1 MPTDE
6 QLKKREAA
14 KEVIDL
20 LEEVAILLVSG
31 PSQASSRPDFSFI
44 DTTIGCRPEPGTA
57 LAVRQPHRKRGA
69 SRSAGGKFM
78 VDDILLLSGDV
89 IWHSAACKWC

>member
-20 LEEVAILLVSG
+20 LEEVAILLVSKL
-31 PSQASSRPDFSFI
+31 DF
-44 DTTIGCRPEPGTA
+44 A
-57 LAVRQPHRKRGA
+57 LSCNERER
-69 SRSAGGKFM
+69 RSINSTRI
-78 VDDILLLSGDV
+78 ILHLSLL
-89 IWHSAACKWC
+89 C